1 MLFDLYHVRW
11 DSYLRAAV
19 RWPHGGD
26 PKRAEPAA
34 WLIRQSGETDPARA
48 GWRDGYEADIHDV
61 LSGEVQG
68 HLAPTGSKAGA
79 EKIWQELIK
88 RHGGRAK
95 VVAKRPAST
104 TSGAPIPE
112 DKGTYE
118 FANLTKVDDCLH
130 VPDDQSDKARVR
142 KKPASSTTAKRRKTR
157 EDDARSGSEEFE
169 EVDEAVGMPA
179 MAESMLDEHF
189 LAFV

>member
-1 MLFDLYHVRW
+1 MRAVSQGQARKPPLVWVASLPWAASELPEPAGLPAGGAERPQYHVRW
-11 DSYLRAAV
+11 DGR
-19 RWPHGGD
+19 
-26 PKRAEPAA
+26 
-34 WLIRQSGETDPARA
+34 
-48 GWRDGYEADIHDV
+48 
-61 LSGEVQG
+61 
-68 HLAPTGSKAGA
+68 
-79 EKIWQELIK
+79 
-88 RHGGRAK
+88 RAK
-95 VVAKRPAST
+95 VVARRPAST

-118 FANLTKVDDCLH
+118 YANLTKVDDCLH

-189 LAFV
+189 MAFE